1 MAEEIRFAFSCSIL
15 GAQAGE
21 GCSTLVPLW
30 AALGVLPYA
39 AYLSSV
45 AALSAESAVFG
56 NIVLVAQAALQS
68 LFFLIPSTNPD
79 NASTPVWSAL
89 VSVALTL
96 LGVGVYK
103 HWEMLQD
110 KDKEQDAFP
119 LVKEFREDIRED
131 DEVR

>member
-1 MAEEIRFAFSCSIL
+1 
-15 GAQAGE
+15 
-21 GCSTLVPLW
+21 
-30 AALGVLPYA
+30 
-39 AYLSSV
+39 
-45 AALSAESAVFG
+45 
-56 NIVLVAQAALQS
+56 VAQAALQS
-68 LFFLIPSTNPD
+68 LFFLIPNTNPD